1 MQGYSIVEMTVDY
14 RKNSIYYTC
23 LDRCKRIK
31 GITDINTSRFN
42 LTIIGL
48 FNLTVIDPEMWTMVK
63 SYIHNDK
70 TAKVPA
76 FIELTV

>member
-1 MQGYSIVEMTVDY
+1 MQGYSIVEMTVVY

-23 LDRCKRIK
+23 LDRWKRIK

-48 FNLTVIDPEMWTMVK
+48 FSLTLNNDIDPDVDYGEVLHTQW
-63 SYIHNDK
+63 
-70 TAKVPA
+70 
-76 FIELTV
+76 